1 MCSTWV
7 HSKQFEMRSFLQF
20 QHDRL
25 VYDAAALSAPNGLCT
40 LWMGR
45 KASPWYFSWACKNS
59 TTSCPF
65 KLVYTALL
73 SYTVY
78 ARQQNSRSAIIL
90 MNSTLLSYTVY
101 ARQRNS
107 RSAIILV
114 NSRFFVS
121 LPKGYFFLS
130 QRGRRSKWS
139 LGRFTKA
146 KPISFRLSAV
156 VVKMVTRPQPNLLI
170 WATREKRPPKR

>member
-1 MCSTWV
+1 MKCVLHGYTLNSLKWGPFFSSNTTDWSMMLLLSLHRTV
-7 HSKQFEMRSFLQF
+7 CTRYEWDVRPHRGIFLELARILQ
-20 QHDRL
+20 RL
-25 VYDAAALSAPNGLCT
+25 VHLSLC
-40 LWMGR
+40 
-45 KASPWYFSWACKNS
+45 
-59 TTSCPF
+59 
-65 KLVYTALL
+65 
-73 SYTVY
+73 
-78 ARQQNSRSAIIL
+78 
-90 MNSTLLSYTVY
+90 TLLSYTVY

-114 NSRFFVS
+114 NSHFFVS

-170 WATREKRPPKR
+170 WATREKRHPKR